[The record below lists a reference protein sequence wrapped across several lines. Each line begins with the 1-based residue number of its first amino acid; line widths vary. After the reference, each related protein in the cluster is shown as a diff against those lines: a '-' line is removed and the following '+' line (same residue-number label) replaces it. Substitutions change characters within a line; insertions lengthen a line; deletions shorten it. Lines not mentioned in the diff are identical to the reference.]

1 MCSLSSNWLDG
12 TVESIE
18 VGSVRAVVKIRLK
31 RGGQT
36 VTASVTKE
44 VISLDPSPASACTPG
59 DLRKRSIW
67 LAPYWCAPIWD
78 VSAGQGIAVAG
89 TGAWHE

>member
-1 MCSLSSNWLDG
+1 LSRNWLDG

-44 VISLDPSPASACTPG
+44 VINDLELRERDPVVVLVEPT
-59 DLRKRSIW
+59 DIT
-67 LAPYWCAPIWD
+67 LAVYGYQA
-78 VSAGQGIAVAG
+78 
-89 TGAWHE
+89 